1 MEGVAKTIEGPM
13 ASQDKERNQSLE
25 SLDEAQH
32 LHRLLELEM
41 GSRGP
46 ETQVQRKVG
55 KRAAPDAHLVSLLAP
70 TSVEAEQY
78 RTLGFLLQQKQQTG
92 ALKVIAVSS
101 ATPGD
106 GKTTTAINLAG
117 AMAQS
122 HEARVLLVDADLRLP
137 SVARQ
142 LGMTESEVPGF
153 ADAIMNPEYA
163 LKDVVRECP
172 GFHLAVLPAGRCPL
186 LPDEVFKSARVRE
199 LLEEARTS
207 YDYIVLDT
215 PPFVLVPDCR
225 MIEKWVDGFLM
236 VIAAHKTPQKL
247 VEEALNIINPA
258 KLVGLV
264 LNYDDHLISHYYGY
278 YSAYSQQ
285 QEHRQQRL
293 KQRLTKS

>member
-1 MEGVAKTIEGPM
+1 MNRWFGCWVAAGPERGKASPRPFAGPM
-13 ASQDKERNQSLE
+13 ASQDKERNRSLE

-32 LHRLLELEM
+32 VRSLLELEM

-46 ETQVQRKVG
+46 DKPVQRKVG
-55 KRAAPDAHLVSLLAP
+55 KRSAPDAHLVSLLAP

-78 RTLGFLLQQKQQTG
+78 RTL
-92 ALKVIAVSS
+92 A
-101 ATPGD
+101 
-106 GKTTTAINLAG
+106 TAINLAG

-122 HEARVLLVDADLRLP
+122 HDARVLLVDADLRLP
-137 SVARQ
+137 SVASQ
-142 LGMTESEVPGF
+142 LGMAESEVPGF

-199 LLEEARTS
+199 LLDEARTS

-215 PPFVLVPDCR
+215 PPVVLVPDCR

-247 VEEALNIINPA
+247 VEEALNIMNPA

-264 LNYDDHLISHYYGY
+264 LNHDDHLISHYYGY

-285 QEHRQQRL
+285 QEQRQQRL

>member
-1 MEGVAKTIEGPM
+1 M
-13 ASQDKERNQSLE
+13 ASQDKKPYQSLQ

-41 GSRGP
+41 GSRSP
-46 ETQVQRKVG
+46 EKQVQRKAG
-55 KRAAPDAHLVSLLAP
+55 IRSAPDAHLVSLLAP
-70 TSVEAEQY
+70 TSIEAEQY
-78 RTLGFLLQQKQQTG
+78 RTLSFLLQQKQQTNG
-92 ALKVIAVSS
+92 LRVIAVSS

-122 HEARVLLVDADLRLP
+122 HEARVLVVDADFRLP
-137 SVARQ
+137 SVASR
-142 LGMTESEVPGF
+142 LGMADSEVPGF
-153 ADAIMNPEYA
+153 ADVIMNPEFA

-186 LPDEVFKSARVRE
+186 LPDEVFKSARVGE
-199 LLEEARTS
+199 LLEEARTR

-215 PPFVLVPDCR
+215 PPLVLVPDCR

-236 VIAAHKTPQKL
+236 VVAAHKTPQKL
-247 VEEALNIINPA
+247 VEEALNIMNPA

-264 LNYDDHLISHYYGY
+264 LNHDDHLVSHYYGY
-278 YSAYSQQ
+278 YSAYCRHQQ
-285 QEHRQQRL
+285 HRQQRL